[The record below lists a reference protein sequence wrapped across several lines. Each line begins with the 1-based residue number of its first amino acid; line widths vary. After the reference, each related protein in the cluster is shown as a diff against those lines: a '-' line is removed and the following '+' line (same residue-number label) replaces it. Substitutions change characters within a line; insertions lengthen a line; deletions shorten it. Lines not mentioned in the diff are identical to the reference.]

1 VRPTRDETHWRDAP
15 RAYRGLVLLFYLC
28 FFLLSASGRLGSSDA
43 GAQLQASMLLAT
55 TGQLAAQAPRPTL
68 ASGWIR
74 SANGRYYEPHDIGN
88 VMLMLPAAWIGQHL
102 ASPLPAADFDRPP
115 LVCRLGVSLTYAA
128 ISALGC
134 FFMFRLFA
142 LQFAPRAAFLLSLL
156 LPATTI
162 FWAYS
167 KTAWDVMGAG
177 CGMCALLYAAAL
189 VLRGRNRPHHL
200 IGLGAAC
207 AIVCAFRYSVTPFL
221 ALGVAGVLYGARRDL
236 TWRGYITSALAML
249 AGLLPSFVYNSM
261 RTGSALRPATATAEY
276 LRANNAIGGD
286 VLSGLWGVLASPN
299 HGLLVFSPIFLLLFI
314 VPFVWSRI
322 DPHDRPLCGAMG
334 AAALTYLVF
343 IASLK
348 WWGGTFGWGPR
359 FLVPIVPILFYG
371 AALALTAIW
380 DRWRRPLLGLIVIS
394 VLVSAPPVL
403 VNWSSAIMAFPGALD
418 QEARWPYQHVAVW
431 QELVWGLQGKP
442 LPVPAA
448 LAADPERRAGARF
461 PDLWIVR
468 LMERSPGQRVAGWAI
483 LLTLGLVGACTTRTL
498 LSPSRVEPR
507 GEPPTRRCVAT

>member
-1 VRPTRDETHWRDAP
+1 MSHAADTGTKETAG
-15 RAYRGLVLLFYLC
+15 RAYRALVLLFYLC

-43 GAQLQASMLLAT
+43 GAQLQASVLLAT
-55 TGQLAAQAPRPTL
+55 TGHLTAPAQPTTLAA
-68 ASGWIR
+68 GWIR

-88 VMLMLPAAWIGQHL
+88 VVLMLPAAWIGQHL
-102 ASPLPAADFDRPP
+102 SSTPPAADFDRPP

-128 ISALGC
+128 ISALGS

-142 LQFAPRAAFLLSLL
+142 LQHEPRVAFLLSLL

-189 VLRGRNRPHHL
+189 VLRGGNRPRHF
-200 IGLGAAC
+200 IALGATF
-207 AIVCAFRYSVTPFL
+207 AIVCAFRYSMAPFL
-221 ALGVAGVLYGARRDL
+221 VIGVAGVLYGARRDL
-236 TWRGYITSALAML
+236 TCHGYITCALAMS
-249 AGLLPSFVYNSM
+249 AGLLPSFTYNSM
-261 RTGSALRPATATAEY
+261 RTGSALRPATATVEY

-286 VLSGLWGVLASPN
+286 VLSGLWGLLVSPN
-299 HGLLVFSPIFLLLFI
+299 HGLLVFSPIFLLLFMF
-314 VPFVWSRI
+314 PFVWPRI
-322 DPHDRPLCGAMG
+322 DPHDRPLCAAMG
-334 AAALTYLVF
+334 AAALTYLLF

-348 WWGGTFGWGPR
+348 QWGGTFGWGPR

-380 DRWRRPLLGLIVIS
+380 DRWRAPLLGLIVIS
-394 VLVSAPPVL
+394 VLASAPPAL
-403 VNWSSAIMAFPGALD
+403 VNWSNAIMAFPGTLD

-431 QELVWGLQGKP
+431 QELVWGLQGKS
-442 LPVPAA
+442 LPVPPA

-461 PDLWIVR
+461 PDLWTVR
-468 LMERSPGQRVAGWAI
+468 LMERSPGERAAGWAI
-483 LLTLGLVGACTTRTL
+483 LLTLGLVGALTMRTL
-498 LSPSRVEPR
+498 LGQR
-507 GEPPTRRCVAT
+507 GLTCAC